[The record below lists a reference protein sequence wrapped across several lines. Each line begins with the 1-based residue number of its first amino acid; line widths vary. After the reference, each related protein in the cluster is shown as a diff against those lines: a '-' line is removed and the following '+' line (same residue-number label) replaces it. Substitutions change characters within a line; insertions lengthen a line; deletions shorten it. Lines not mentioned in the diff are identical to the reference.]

1 MGSTKRDF
9 GEVFAGEEL
18 EQNFPVQNSG
28 NKPLEL
34 ALKST
39 LGAQPNSPGS
49 ARAASWRPNEQPLAR
64 TVSARPAAPS

>member
-18 EQNFPVQNSG
+18 EQNFPVQNAG

-34 ALKST
+34 ALKSA
-39 LGAQPNSPGS
+39 LGARPSSPGYLS
-49 ARAASWRPNEQPLAR
+49 AASWHPNEQILAR